1 MNLRPV
7 KPKACI
13 PCRTRKVKCDRR
25 SPCFNCT
32 AWSLECISPSHI
44 RKCTRPRK
52 NSTTASH
59 QKHDSAATTESL
71 SDRIVKLEN
80 TVQTLTDFI
89 KCGRSG
95 LLAGSEFIR
104 QNEASIEE
112 DGLLQAIDRRPD
124 TLVTRS
130 HSPWSSVAASPALST
145 IYDSTIEPSYGTYH
159 TLNTFPFSRES
170 SPFNSL
176 SLDTSFLHLSPAQ
189 IDFCWQKF
197 LENAD
202 QIVKVLH
209 TPTAE
214 RILRKAKNPVA
225 ALNSG
230 QEALVF
236 AIYFSSILSMEPR
249 NVESC
254 FGTTKNT
261 LLMAYRSGIE
271 RVLSKAGFLTT
282 ADLNTL
288 QAFIL
293 FLCFSIFTEET
304 KFVWPLTGLARR
316 LICSIG
322 ESKSP
327 LVVEIYKRLWWQLWY
342 LDGRTAEDHGRPRGS
357 YEAIAPPALPLN
369 INDSDIDATMTEAPN
384 QRNGWTEISFCLI
397 RLEIARTNRG
407 MDGVISKN
415 LKKYMIKDCW
425 SRIKSDYLA
434 HCNDEDPLQWLAN
447 HVAHVLNTEMWL
459 KFYGQERPSP
469 NYSLQEQ
476 SHRDQLF
483 LLCVD
488 IVDTRRRVER
498 EAHGRRWK
506 WLLKGYL
513 QSLPLGFLLTEL
525 CYRESSD
532 VVDRAWEVAQSAF
545 TKWRDNERD
554 SKTGVVLHQLMDKA
568 KEKRKQLIERQPF
581 ELSPEL
587 QIQPEYQSEMPT
599 DAGQNKSNNGYQ
611 QRINF
616 PPYSVSDYRDVLS
629 EQSYFPSDGM
639 TPPSRVGY
647 TTDASP
653 YLYHDLERDGPL
665 GYFDVSNPPTE
676 EFLPNDAPSL

>member
-1 MNLRPV
+1 MSLRPV

-25 SPCFNCT
+25 SPCSNCT

-44 RKCTRPRK
+44 RKCSRPRK
-52 NSTTASH
+52 NSTAASH
-59 QKHDSAATTESL
+59 ERHDSTATTESL
-71 SDRIVKLEN
+71 NDRILKLEN
-80 TVQTLTDFI
+80 TVQTLADFI
-89 KCGRSG
+89 KCGRPGS
-95 LLAGSEFIR
+95 LAGSKFIQ

-112 DGLLQAIDRRPD
+112 DRLLQPIERRPD

-130 HSPWSSVAASPALST
+130 PSTWSSVAASPALST

-176 SLDTSFLHLSPAQ
+176 SIDTSFLHLSPAQ

-214 RILRKAKNPVA
+214 RILRKAKNRVA
-225 ALNSG
+225 VLDSG

-249 NVESC
+249 DVESC
-254 FGTTKNT
+254 FGTTKDT

-282 ADLNTL
+282 TDLNTL

-293 FLCFSIFTEET
+293 LLCFSIFTEET

-316 LICSIG
+316 LICSIR

-342 LDGRTAEDHGRPRGS
+342 LDGRTAEDHGQPRGP

-369 INDSDIDATMTEAPN
+369 INDSDIDATMTEAPS
-384 QRNGWTEISFCLI
+384 QRNGWSEISFCLI
-397 RLEIARTNRG
+397 RLEIARTNRR
-407 MDGVISKN
+407 MDGVTSQTQ
-415 LKKYMIKDCW
+415 KKYMIKDCW

-434 HCNDEDPLQWLAN
+434 HCNDKDPLQWLAN

-469 NYSLQEQ
+469 SYSLQEQ
-476 SHRDQLF
+476 SHRDSLF

-488 IVDTRRRVER
+488 IVDSRRRVER
-498 EAHGRRWK
+498 EAHAKRWK

-532 VVDRAWEVAQSAF
+532 VVDHAWEVAQSAF
-545 TKWRDNERD
+545 AKWRDNERD
-554 SKTGVVLHQLMDKA
+554 SKTGVGLHQLMEKA
-568 KEKRKQLIERQPF
+568 KEKRRQLVERQPF

-587 QIQPEYQSEMPT
+587 QTQPKSQSDMPT
-599 DAGQNKSNNGYQ
+599 EAGQNRSNDSYQ

-616 PPYSVSDYRDVLS
+616 SPYSISDYRYDLS
-629 EQSYFPSDGM
+629 AQSYLTPDGM
-639 TPPSRVGY
+639 TPPSRIAY

-653 YLYHDLERDGPL
+653 YFYHDLERDGPL
-665 GYFDVSNPPTE
+665 SHFDVSNPPTE
-676 EFLPNDAPSL
+676 EVLLDNVTSL